1 MRLIQLKQIAGG
13 GIATGVPNAA
23 AFFNGSGSMTSVPD
37 YLAGALDAFS
47 RPAVRDFRLGPGRR
61 GAVYKLGAWG
71 VDGDPQNVTSEG
83 YVTYGPNALGNGPD
97 GTQGG
102 LGFYEPNGFGPLQ
115 IIPGVNGG
123 NPFYSCGFEDGGP
136 AAPFGLDGFIVNDNN
151 AAAIAWIKRSDNTSN
166 FRTVT
171 TGLGGTPAK
180 WSAGAG
186 VPNGAVI
193 GSPGDIYSNTTG
205 GTGTTLWTK
214 ESGVATNTGW
224 VSLHQSSIY
233 WAAGVPWANIRAQI
247 LALAPVPGPIYLDP
261 SAVLPYVAGVSG
273 EVTDLHGMWFEV
285 PILAVD
291 GGVGLEIA
299 DGAQLRNLGGNNNGG
314 VRGLTFVG
322 MSTGIGVTPPLA
334 WDVGSGGGAP
344 YGFLIAS
351 GGGSVR
357 NDGTVPMVQVPAG
370 MLMIAG
376 IFQSGA
382 FNDGAFNTP
391 IVQLGAGAFVIV
403 PYAFATTA
411 NIGSTVF
418 GGGAG
423 EVVGIENLGGFDFTT
438 IASWSNFTGTVFNIA
453 FDLAGGSGPTAY
465 RPFPVFGPLGN
476 GVQYFDTDIGYP
488 VWWNVPLGFW
498 VNAAGVGP
506 Q

>member
-13 GIATGVPNAA
+13 GFATGVPNAA

-47 RPAVRDFRLGPGRR
+47 RPAVRDFRLGPGGR

-97 GTQGG
+97 ATQGG

-180 WSAGAG
+180 WSAGVG
-186 VPNGAVI
+186 SPNGAVV
-193 GSPGDIYSNTTG
+193 GSPGDLYSNTSG
-205 GTGTTLWTK
+205 GAGTTLWTK

-224 VSLHQSSIY
+224 ASLHQSSIY
-233 WAAGVPWANIRAQI
+233 WAAGVPWADIRAQI
-247 LALAPVPGPIYLDP
+247 IALAPVPGPIYLDP

-273 EVTDLHGMWFEV
+273 EVTDLHGMWFSA

-291 GGVGLEIA
+291 NNTEVHIA
-299 DGAQLRNLGGNNNGG
+299 DGAQLRNLGTTTGG
-314 VRGLTFVG
+314 SAQGCNLVG
-322 MSTGIGVTPPLA
+322 TSTGIGVTPPLD
-334 WDVGSGGGAP
+334 WDAIVGNP
-344 YGFLIAS
+344 YGALVAS
-351 GGGSVR
+351 GGGTIR
-357 NDGTVPMVQVPAG
+357 NDGTTPMVIVPG
-370 MLMIAG
+370 GSLMICG
-376 IFQSGA
+376 IIENGFLSNGA
-382 FNDGAFNTP
+382 LSAP
-391 IVQLGAGAFVIV
+391 IVQLGVGSLLFV
-403 PYAFATTA
+403 PYEFGLST
-411 NIGSTVF
+411 NIDNTVF
-418 GGGAG
+418 SS
-423 EVVGIENLGGFDFTT
+423 VDNSSLIGIENAGGFDFTN
-438 IASWSNFTGTVFNIA
+438 IATWAGFTGTLLNFAFNSS
-453 FDLAGGSGPTAY
+453 GGSGPTLY
-465 RPFPVFGPLGN
+465 RPSSSFGPLGN
-476 GVQYFDTDIGYP
+476 GVQYFDTTLGYP
-488 VWWNVPLGFW
+488 IWWSVALAEW
-498 VNAAGVGP
+498 VNASGVGP